1 MSVLARKRKPS
12 PMEFYANARKMRKA
26 IVFLLLRD
34 LGIKDKVRNLKM
46 MTKDMEEADAKH
58 FQEIAQKYGMASFVS
73 EYPEWII
80 DKLRDSVWDILRDMN
95 INITRAYTIWATNLS
110 EAYERRNCMNRA
122 IADCESLLQELQLAI
137 DVLPI
142 DAEKYMRY
150 VDAIN
155 REIALLKGWRK
166 SDNKRIRELQEK
178 SGELPKMQET
188 ESDATGAS

>member
-1 MSVLARKRKPS
+1 
-12 PMEFYANARKMRKA
+12 MEFYANAKKMRKA
-26 IVFLLLRD
+26 MVFLLLRD
-34 LGIKDKVRNLKM
+34 LGVKDKVRNLA
-46 MTKDMEEADAKH
+46 MTTKGMEEEDAKN
-58 FQEIAQKYGMASFVS
+58 FTQIAQKYGMASFVS

-80 DKLRDSVWDILRDMN
+80 DKLRTSIWDILRDMN
-95 INITRAYTIWATNLS
+95 IQITRAYTIWATNLS
-110 EAYERRNCMNRA
+110 EAYERRLCMDRA

-166 SDNKRIRELQEK
+166 SDNKRIREFQEK
-178 SGELPKMQET
+178 SDEMPNVQGCK
-188 ESDATGAS
+188 SDIMGAN

>member
-12 PMEFYANARKMRKA
+12 PMEFYANAKKMRKA

-34 LGIKDKVRNLKM
+34 LGVKDKVRKLA
-46 MTKDMEEADAKH
+46 MTTKGMEENDAKN
-58 FQEIAQKYGMASFVS
+58 FTQIAQKYGMASFVS

-80 DKLRDSVWDILRDMN
+80 DKLRTSIWDILRDMN
-95 INITRAYTIWATNLS
+95 IQITRAYTIWATNLS
-110 EAYERRNCMNRA
+110 EAYERRLCMDRA

-150 VDAIN
+150 VDAIE

-166 SDNKRIRELQEK
+166 SDNKRIRELQAK
-178 SGELPKMQET
+178 Q
-188 ESDATGAS
+188 DAGIG